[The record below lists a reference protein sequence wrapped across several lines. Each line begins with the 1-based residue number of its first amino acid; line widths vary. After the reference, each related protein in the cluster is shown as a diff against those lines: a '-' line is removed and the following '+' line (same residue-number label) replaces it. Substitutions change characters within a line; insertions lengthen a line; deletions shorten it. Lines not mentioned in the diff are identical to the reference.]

1 MAMAKLRV
9 LSTQQL
15 GDDENGEDEATASD
29 SANRIRH
36 VREQQGVSLRTAA
49 RRMNKDIRSIRNE
62 ENEDSDL
69 RISQLKRWQ
78 EVLDVPMIDLLEEP
92 GGPLSRP
99 VLERAK
105 LLRIMKTAVSIAE
118 NATEEPIQ
126 RFAQML
132 REQLTD
138 LMPELEDVPGW
149 HSIGQRRGLDEMGR
163 IAEHPVM
170 DAHLSS
176 YNYVD

>member
-9 LSTQQL
+9 LS
-15 GDDENGEDEATASD
+15 DDEKDGVDANAPVSV
-29 SANRIRH
+29 NRIRH

-49 RRMNKDIRSIRNE
+49 RRMNKDIRSIRSE
-62 ENEDSDL
+62 EDEDSDL

-78 EVLDVPMIDLLEEP
+78 EVLDVPMIDLLQEP

-132 REQLTD
+132 REQLID
-138 LMPELEDVPGW
+138 LMPELEEVPGW

-170 DAHLSS
+170 DSHLGSG
-176 YNYVD
+176 NYVD

>member
-9 LSTQQL
+9 LS
-15 GDDENGEDEATASD
+15 DDEKDGVGANAPVSV
-29 SANRIRH
+29 NRIRH

-49 RRMNKDIRSIRNE
+49 RRMNKDIRSIRSE
-62 ENEDSDL
+62 EDEDSDL

-78 EVLDVPMIDLLEEP
+78 EVLDVPMIDLLQEP

-132 REQLTD
+132 REQLID
-138 LMPELEDVPGW
+138 LNAG
-149 HSIGQRRGLDEMGR
+149 IGRSARLALNRSKTRFRRNGKNCGASSNGLAPR
-163 IAEHPVM
+163 FW
-170 DAHLSS
+170 
-176 YNYVD
+176 